1 MNVDLTHYRRL
12 LEIALESPKRRVMGG
27 PDYIE
32 LDLNIARVIVSEMRE
47 APHTPDRRNL
57 SQLLLCLAHFP
68 DDYPSYV

>member
-32 LDLNIARVIVSEMRE
+32 LDLNIARVIVREMRE
-47 APHTPDRRNL
+47 AE
-57 SQLLLCLAHFP
+57 QKLAEVMP
-68 DDYPSYV
+68 VGSVRWRA